1 MQKKKINLALIAARK
16 NSKGVK
22 NKNLVQ
28 IKGKTITNIAVDIA
42 LKSKKI
48 DKVILS
54 SDGAKILDSVP
65 NNKNLLKLKRSKKLS
80 LDTTPMMPVMQDAIN
95 YFEKKNNFKS
105 QVENLIIVDP
115 TAPLRNINDINKSVL
130 LFKKKKPDLL
140 VSVHNAQHN
149 PYFSMLEK
157 KGKFYRLCKSS
168 SDNPGSRQQVKEVFE
183 INTIVWIYSRKAILK
198 LKKRIPKKTILFFT
212 PVERSIDIDNQNDI
226 KLINY
231 YLKNE
236 KKF

>member
-22 NKNLVQ
+22 NKNLVK

-65 NNKNLLKLKRSKKLS
+65 DNKNLLKLKRKKKLS

-115 TAPLRNINDINKSVL
+115 TAPLRNINDINRSVL

-157 KGKFYRLCKSS
+157 KGKFYGLCKSS

-198 LKKRIPKKTILFFT
+198 LKKRIPNKTILFFT